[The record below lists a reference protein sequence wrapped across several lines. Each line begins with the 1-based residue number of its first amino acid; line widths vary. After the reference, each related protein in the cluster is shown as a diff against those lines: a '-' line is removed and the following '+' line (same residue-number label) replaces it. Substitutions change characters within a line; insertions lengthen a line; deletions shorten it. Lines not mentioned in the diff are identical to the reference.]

1 MKCAS
6 LTVPFNKFMAVLP
19 AVKEETLVRIREVS
33 GRSLGWVVA
42 YRPTPQEIRVRNA
55 AFIGGGESQLAPT
68 SAQAK
73 PIAARFV
80 ISESPMAKKKV
91 PWASRPEQGGFDVIV
106 SSARD
111 RTQRMLDPD
120 TRTDD
125 RGFWHIL
132 CMVMYMHS
140 PNEPLIEKQVTQE
153 WIRRE
158 AAFYVRDYL
167 DPLMLFPGVN
177 SGNPISLASPDAWV
191 LFGNAIATRKVVL
204 ERGNITRVHA
214 SPKKYASLPLIY
226 QAMISDARGVY
237 AQCYNRFSQMMTD
250 WLCSRQMQEVHARL
264 HAERPLCRRDMAV
277 MTEYG
282 FMLGAQMTLFVPSVK
297 LDGDILEALFHAQA
311 VPPCLKGKYTVLN
324 NRLRW
329 LKRKE
334 APYRSFLLA
343 HLASF
348 YYDEKKW
355 AEYYNRL
362 AKECGQM
369 QDKGKE
375 HENKAEAKQIFRL
388 AAKKPRSCRAMQ
400 AADARTKTCTRCPA
414 RSTNKCLQI
423 IGVMSEIPKDIE
435 DLTLT
440 PRDIMKMAYMKN
452 KKQ

>member
-1 MKCAS
+1 MKCAA
-6 LTVPFNKFMAVLP
+6 LTVPSNQFTAVLP
-19 AVKEETLVRIREVS
+19 AVEEETLVKIREAS
-33 GRSLGWVVA
+33 KRTLGWIVA
-42 YRPTPQEIRVRNA
+42 YRPIPQEIRIRNA
-55 AFIGGGESQLAPT
+55 AFIGGGECQLAPT

-73 PIAARFV
+73 GIAARFV
-80 ISESPMAKKKV
+80 ISDASMARRKV
-91 PWASRPEQGGFDVIV
+91 PWSSRPEEGEFDAIV

-120 TRTDD
+120 ARPDD

-140 PNEPLIEKQVTQE
+140 PNEPLVEKQVTQE

-158 AAFYVRDYL
+158 ASFYVRDYL
-167 DPLMLFPGVN
+167 DPLMLFPGVA
-177 SGNPISLASPDAWV
+177 GNPISLASPDAWV

-204 ERGNITRVHA
+204 ERGYITRVHA
-214 SPKKYASLPLIY
+214 SPKKYSGLPLIY

-237 AQCYNRFSQMMTD
+237 TQCYNRFSQMMTD
-250 WLCSRQMQEVHARL
+250 WLCSRKMQEVHARL
-264 HAERPLCRRDMAV
+264 HSERPLCRRDMAV
-277 MTEYG
+277 MTQHG
-282 FMLGAQMTLFVPSVK
+282 FMLGAKMTLFVPSVM
-297 LDGDILEALFHAQA
+297 LDGDILMALFHAKA

-324 NRLRW
+324 NRMRW

-348 YYDEKKW
+348 FLDETKW
-355 AEYYNRL
+355 VEYYNRL

-388 AAKKPRSCRAMQ
+388 AGKKPRSCRAIQ
-400 AADARTKTCTRCPA
+400 AADARTKSCTRCPA
-414 RSTNKCLQI
+414 RSTKKCLYI
-423 IGVMSEIPKDIE
+423 MGVMSEVPKDIE
-435 DLTLT
+435 DLTLS
-440 PRDIMKMAYMKN
+440 PRDIMKMAYIKN